1 MHAGFKED
9 ERLARFTKICLGF
22 PNAERETMGS
32 HAGFKAKKKTFA
44 YFLNDHHG
52 DGIVGVLCKVL
63 PGDNTELIKGDPK
76 RFYMPAYV
84 GPRGWVGL
92 RMDVGR
98 VNWSEVEE
106 LAKGSYQ
113 LVTGKTLAETVKKAK
128 ETPQLTSRRCRILVR
143 IRCTSMA

>member
-1 MHAGFKED
+1 MHAGLQED
-9 ERLARFTKICLGF
+9 EWLMRFTKICLGF
-22 PNAERETMGS
+22 PGAERETMGS
-32 HAGFKAKKKTFA
+32 HAGFKVKKKTFA

-52 DGIVGVLCKVL
+52 DGIVGVSCKVL
-63 PGDNTELIKGDPK
+63 PGDNTALIKAEPK

-92 RMDVGR
+92 RLDVGR

-113 LVTGKTLAETVKKAK
+113 LVAGKILAL
-128 ETPQLTSRRCRILVR
+128 P
-143 IRCTSMA
+143 